1 MQGYPDGL
9 VLQDKS
15 CPNGCAR
22 NDSVVLEGQ
31 DRLHG
36 IPGRFKI
43 VACKHCGLL
52 RTNPRP
58 TPETIGI
65 YYPSD
70 YRPYQDITPPITQ
83 TKSNFKF
90 KLFVAKLLNMDLR
103 VLPPIAPGNL
113 LEIGCSSG
121 AYLLEMQKKGWVVEG
136 IEYSA
141 IAAKKAIQAGLK
153 VQTSSLE
160 DAEVPMQAVDIIAAW
175 MVLEHLH
182 QPVAALTKIRGW
194 VKPDGFLVALIPDR
208 SSFVNKLF
216 GEYSYD
222 LQLPTHLYHYSPK
235 TIERVLNLAGWQLI
249 RVSWQKNANTLLNSL
264 EYVATQKQLKW
275 LRKVTDWLRLSNQA
289 RYIRLI
295 LNWIAGITKQSGRI
309 EIWAQPQVDKA

>member
-9 VLQDKS
+9 VLEDKP
-15 CPNGCAR
+15 CPNGCAK
-22 NDSVVLEGQ
+22 NDRVVLEGQ
-31 DRLHG
+31 DRLHD

-43 VACKHCGLL
+43 VACNHCGLL

-70 YRPYQDITPPITQ
+70 YGPYQDITQPIAQ
-83 TKSNFKF
+83 IKSNSKF
-90 KLFVAKLLNMDLR
+90 KLFVAKLLNMDSR

-121 AYLLEMQKKGWVVEG
+121 AYLLEMQEKDWVVEG

-141 IAAKKAIQAGLK
+141 IAAKKAVQAGLK
-153 VQTSSLE
+153 VQISSLE
-160 DAEVPMQAVDIIAAW
+160 DAETPMQAVDIIAAW

-194 VKPDGFLVALIPDR
+194 VKPSGYLVASFPD
-208 SSFVNKLF
+208 SSSLMQKVF
-216 GEYSYD
+216 GEYCYD
-222 LQLPTHLYHYSPK
+222 LHLPNHLYHYSPK
-235 TIERVLNLAGWQLI
+235 TIERVLNSAGWQLI

-264 EYVATQKQLKW
+264 EYVATQKKLKW
-275 LRKVTDWLRLSNQA
+275 LIKMVGWLRLSNQA
-289 RYIRLI
+289 RHIRLI
-295 LNWIAGITKQSGRI
+295 LNWLAGITKQSGRI
-309 EIWAQPQVDKA
+309 EIWAQPKVDKA

>member
-9 VLQDKS
+9 VLEDKS

-22 NDSVVLEGQ
+22 NDSFVLEGQ

-70 YRPYQDITPPITQ
+70 YGPYQDIIQPITQ
-83 TKSNFKF
+83 AKSKSKF
-90 KLFVAKLLNMDLR
+90 KLFVVKLLNMDSR
-103 VLPPIAPGNL
+103 VLPPVAPGNL

-121 AYLLEMQKKGWVVEG
+121 AYLLETQKKGWAVEG

-141 IAAKKAIQAGLK
+141 IAAKKAVQAGLK
-153 VQTSSLE
+153 VQISSLE
-160 DAEVPMQAVDIIAAW
+160 DAQAPTQAVDIIAAW

-182 QPVAALTKIRGW
+182 QPVAALAKIRGW
-194 VKPDGFLVALIPDR
+194 IKPNGFLVASFPD
-208 SSFVNKLF
+208 SSSLMQKVF
-216 GEYSYD
+216 GEYCYD
-222 LQLPTHLYHYSPK
+222 LHLPNHLYHYAPK
-235 TIERVLNLAGWQLI
+235 TIERVLNSAGWQLI

-264 EYVATQKQLKW
+264 EYVATQKQFKW
-275 LRKVTDWLRLSNQA
+275 LIKTTGWIKLSNQA

-295 LNWIAGITKQSGRI
+295 LNWLAGVTKQSGRI
-309 EIWAQPQVDKA
+309 EIWAQPKVDKV

>member
-9 VLQDKS
+9 VLEDMP
-15 CPNGCAR
+15 CPNGCPN
-22 NDSVVLEGQ
+22 NDSFVLEGQ

-43 VACKHCGLL
+43 VACRHCGLL

-70 YRPYQDITPPITQ
+70 YGPYQNVIQPSTLN
-83 TKSNFKF
+83 KSNSKF
-90 KLFVAKLLNMDLR
+90 KLFLAKILNMESR
-103 VLPPIAPGNL
+103 VLPSITPGNL

-121 AYLLEMQKKGWVVEG
+121 TYLLEMQKKGWVVEG

-141 IAAKKAIQAGLK
+141 IAAKNALDAGLH
-153 VQTSSLE
+153 VQTSSVEEAKPPLHV
-160 DAEVPMQAVDIIAAW
+160 ADIIVAW

-182 QPVAALTKIRGW
+182 QPVAALKKIKGW
-194 VKPDGFLVALIPDR
+194 VKPSGFLVASFPD
-208 SSFVNKLF
+208 SSSLVQKVF

-222 LQLPTHLYHYSPK
+222 LHLPNHLYHYTPK

-264 EYVATQKQLKW
+264 EYIAKQKQINWLIKIINWLK
-275 LRKVTDWLRLSNQA
+275 LSKQA
-289 RYIRLI
+289 RHIRLI
-295 LNWIAGITKQSGRI
+295 LNWLAGITKQSGRI
-309 EIWAQPQVDKA
+309 EIWAQPMMDKA